1 MLENSIKYYELMLK
15 EKKKQQMLL
24 SLQIKA
30 VEEELELYK
39 LLDKE
44 MNNKW
49 VITGYNLLFILSFLI
64 LKH

>member
-1 MLENSIKYYELMLK
+1 MLENSIKYYELVLK

-30 VEEELELYK
+30 LEEEIELYK

-44 MNNKW
+44 INKKW